1 MCSYGGAAL
10 MAIALVI
17 LIVSLALMP
26 ALGAGILFLLAVFVG
41 LAGLQLL
48 ALGIVGEYVWRALD
62 EARRR
67 PAYLIEAAAGQREA
81 AHASPGTGG
90 RVGEAAK
97 LQ

>member
-1 MCSYGGAAL
+1 VLS
-10 MAIALVI
+10 V
-17 LIVSLALMP
+17 LI
-26 ALGAGILFLLAVFVG
+26 G

-67 PAYLIEAAAGQREA
+67 PAYLIEAVAGQPE
-81 AHASPGTGG
+81 P
-90 RVGEAAK
+90 AK